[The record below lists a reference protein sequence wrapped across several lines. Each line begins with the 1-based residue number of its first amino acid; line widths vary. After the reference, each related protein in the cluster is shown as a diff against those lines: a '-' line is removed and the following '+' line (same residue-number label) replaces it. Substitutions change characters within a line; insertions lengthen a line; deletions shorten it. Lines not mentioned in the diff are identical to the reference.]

1 MLMCV
6 HDVKLEERWCDHLL
20 WLYPNGEACWGPAER
35 MLVPA
40 ALERLYDQELLT
52 VDVDGAPLFVPV
64 KY

>member
-1 MLMCV
+1 
-6 HDVKLEERWCDHLL
+6 
-20 WLYPNGEACWGPAER
+20 
-35 MLVPA
+35 VPA